1 MNKILNSLI
10 LFNIILIAYAIS
22 TLESDIVPIHYN
34 AIGTEDSWGNKWIL
48 LTTSFIPLI
57 ISIIFYFY
65 KKAPRNM
72 NSKKNK
78 KYENLFILGLIIFF
92 IIISWI
98 SVIPLYSQNPN
109 KNKNLIYYISIA
121 LAFLI
126 IDTSILMPKIEQN
139 RSFGIRTPWTLKDNI
154 IWAKTNKLAGIVGQI
169 CGYIIIVNSL
179 IALNLKFKP
188 LCIYTLIITA
198 ISFIFIPLIYSYV
211 LYKKILQE

>member
-22 TLESDIVPIHYN
+22 TLEGNIVPIHYN
-34 AIGTEDSWGNKWIL
+34 AIGTADAWGNKWIL
-48 LTTSFIPLI
+48 LTASFIPLI

-72 NSKKNK
+72 SSKTNE
-78 KYENLFILGLIIFF
+78 KYENLFILGVIIFF

-98 SVIPLYSQNPN
+98 NVIPLYSQNPN
-109 KNKNLIYYISIA
+109 ENKNLIYYISIA

-139 RSFGIRTPWTLKDNI
+139 KSLGIRTPWTLKDNVL
-154 IWAKTNKLAGIVGQI
+154 WAKTNKLAGIVGQT

-179 IALNLKFKP
+179 IALNLKFKS

-211 LYKKILQE
+211 LYKKNLQE